1 MKFGILILLF
11 SLICSEVFS
20 REERTLGRSPRGLLM
35 GDAYTAIA
43 EDAFTLYYNPA
54 LLARH
59 DDFSFDPFNPAFT
72 VTNALNEPNR
82 FTNLGS
88 DPTDVA
94 TAVMNYP
101 IHLGQSL
108 APGLKM
114 GKFGITAIVNNQTN
128 ITLQN
133 QITPMM
139 DIDYRF
145 DKGFIAG
152 FAYPLSGSYSSEK
165 GGHHFAMGASVKY
178 IQRESVY
185 GTFNLTGTSLLDAIS
200 AEDINSIIAELGQVK
215 GSGWGF
221 DVGFDWAKS
230 SGSSK
235 YMVSLAILD
244 PFTILHTEDNPKDK
258 EVQPQ
263 YGHVN
268 LGAAWQL
275 DLGAALDL
283 TMSLDMRDIQFLKEG
298 SEYQRDLRFGIEIG
312 LPILRVLAGI
322 NSGYYTYGIKTNL
335 LLLDTYI
342 GFYDLEIGEKLGQQ
356 RASRA
361 LIYFSLFDFKFAP

>member
-1 MKFGILILLF
+1 MKWILILLAF
-11 SLICSEVFS
+11 SSELFA
-20 REERTLGRSPRGLLM
+20 REDRTLGRSPRGLLM

-43 EDAFTLYYNPA
+43 EDEFTLYYNPA

-59 DDFSFDPFNPAFT
+59 DDFSFNPINPAFT
-72 VTNALNEPNR
+72 VSNVLNEPDR
-82 FTNLGS
+82 FSNLGS

-94 TAVMNYP
+94 SAVMNYP
-101 IHLGQSL
+101 IHMGTSM
-108 APGLKM
+108 APGFKM
-114 GKFGITAIVNNQTN
+114 GKFGFTAIINNQTN

-139 DIDYRF
+139 DVDYRF

-152 FAYPLSGSYSSEK
+152 LALPLSGKYSSEK
-165 GGHHFAMGASVKY
+165 GGNHFAMGASVKY
-178 IQRESVY
+178 IQREAVY
-185 GTFNLTGTSLLDAIS
+185 GTYNLTGTSLLDALS
-200 AEDINSIIAELGQVK
+200 AGDVKSIIAELGQVK

-221 DVGFDWAKS
+221 DLGFDWAKS
-230 SGSSK
+230 SGASS

-263 YGHVN
+263 YGQVN
-268 LGAAWQL
+268 LGAAWKM
-275 DLGAALDL
+275 DLGAFDF
-283 TMSLDMRDIQFLKEG
+283 TMSLDLRNIHQVKSG
-298 SEYQRDLRFGIEIG
+298 SEYQRDLKAGIEIG
-312 LPILRVLAGI
+312 TPVIRALAGI
-322 NSGYYTYGIKTNL
+322 NSGYYTYGIQTNL
-335 LLLDTYI
+335 FLINTFL

-361 LIYFSLFDFKFAP
+361 LIYFSLFDFTFAP

>member
-1 MKFGILILLF
+1 MKWIFLLLLL
-11 SLICSEVFS
+11 SVSVYG
-20 REERTLGRSPRGLLM
+20 REDRTLGRSARGLLM

-43 EDAFTLYYNPA
+43 DDEFTLYYNPA

-59 DDFSFDPFNPAFT
+59 ENFSFNPINPAIT
-72 VTNALNEPNR
+72 VTNALNDPSR
-82 FTNLGS
+82 FSSLGS

-94 TAVMNYP
+94 GAVMNYP
-101 IHLGQSL
+101 IHMGMSM

-114 GKFGITAIVNNQTN
+114 GKFGMTAIINNQTN

-139 DIDYRF
+139 DVDYRF

-152 FAYPLSGSYSSEK
+152 FAMPLSGSYSSEK
-165 GGHHFAMGASVKY
+165 GGSHFAMGASVKY
-178 IQRESVY
+178 IQREAVY
-185 GTFNLTGTSLLDAIS
+185 GTYNLTGTSLLDALSAGDLDAIIS
-200 AEDINSIIAELGQVK
+200 ELGQVK

-221 DVGFDWAKS
+221 DLGFDWAKS
-230 SGSSK
+230 SGASK

-263 YGHVN
+263 YGQVN
-268 LGAAWQL
+268 LGAGWELELGAGFDLTLSL
-275 DLGAALDL
+275 DL
-283 TMSLDMRDIQFLKEG
+283 RNIHQIKEG
-298 SEYQRDLRFGIEIG
+298 SEYQRDLKVG
-312 LPILRVLAGI
+312 LEVGTPVLRALAGI
-322 NSGYYTYGIKTNL
+322 NSGYYTYGIQTNL
-335 LLLDTYI
+335 FLINTFL

-361 LIYFSLFDFKFAP
+361 LIYFSLFDFTFAP